1 MRRVEESTY
10 SDGDKAMAKIIF
22 YAKPGKREQ
31 KIKKL
36 LKRWDIDFDFVE
48 IKEGDPAIQIAG
60 VLYEWHEFDRQ
71 EKLYK
76 LIEDAKEQKKRQ
88 ETKKKL
94 RIKKKPPENSYS
106 LTLEGLARVNVTLTR
121 LFDGEPVTKIM
132 KGWTEKEKE
141 AGLILWEY
149 ATTLHETNI
158 QILRDIVEEHVN
170 SEVERIEA
178 DVKKRGIARCEN
190 D

>member
-48 IKEGDPAIQIAG
+48 IKEGDPAIQIA
-60 VLYEWHEFDRQ
+60 R
-71 EKLYK
+71 
-76 LIEDAKEQKKRQ
+76 
-88 ETKKKL
+88 
-94 RIKKKPPENSYS
+94 
-106 LTLEGLARVNVTLTR
+106 
-121 LFDGEPVTKIM
+121 EPITEIM